1 MIDVITEVNDF
12 INNIV
17 WGVPIIVLLFAVG
30 IYFTVRLGFIQFTKI
45 KFIFKNTIG
54 SMFKKASGKGVISRG
69 QAALVSLGA
78 IVGSGNIAG
87 VATAIASGGP
97 GALFWMWVA
106 AFLGMATKFAEITL
120 GIYYR
125 KFKKN
130 KNGEDVVKGGPMY
143 YLRDGLKSKF
153 LAGFYAVMA
162 VFSYIIIAAVVD
174 TNNIVTTINAKFNVP
189 EIVIALVLVIIVGIV
204 IFGGIKRLGKF
215 SNYVVPF
222 MGILY
227 VICGLV
233 IILTNASLVVDA
245 FVLIFKSAFKPAAAA
260 GGFLGASVAQVIK
273 FGLARGMYSNEAGLG
288 TAAITQNASTVDNP
302 IEQAV
307 WGVTEVFFD
316 TIIINTITGL
326 MIIMAGVYT
335 TGTSGTALVMESAD
349 ILFGGGFGSY
359 FILAAS
365 ILFSFTCLT
374 SSSYVCQEAA
384 EYLFGTKSDC
394 VIRIVWLVFI
404 FIGSYTTLDLAW
416 SLADTANGLMAIP
429 NLIGIL
435 LLSNQVVKI
444 KKDYFKENNKEGVF
458 SKLKNR
464 FKKCEEN

>member
-1 MIDVITEVNDF
+1 MIDIVNEVNSF

-17 WGVPIIVLLFAVG
+17 WGVPIIVLLFVVG

-54 SMFKKASGKGVISRG
+54 SIFKKSKGKGIISRG
-69 QAALVSLGA
+69 QAALVSMGA

-87 VATAIASGGP
+87 VATAIVSGGP

-130 KNGEDVVKGGPMY
+130 KDGEDIVKGGPMY

-153 LAGFYAVMA
+153 LAGFYALMA
-162 VFSYIIIAAVVD
+162 IFSYIIIAAVVD
-174 TNNIVTTINAKFNVP
+174 TNNIVTTLNAKFNIP
-189 EIVIALVLVIIVGIV
+189 EIVIAIALIVIVGIV

-215 SNYVVPF
+215 SNYVVPI

-227 VICGLV
+227 IISGLF
-233 IILTNASLVVDA
+233 IIVTNASLVVDA
-245 FVLIFKSAFKPAAAA
+245 FALIFESAFKPAAAF
-260 GGFLGASVAQVIK
+260 GGFLGASLTQVIK
-273 FGLARGMYSNEAGLG
+273 YGLARGMYSNEAGLG

-302 IEQAV
+302 VEQAV
-307 WGVTEVFFD
+307 WGVTEVFLD

-326 MIIMAGVYT
+326 MIIMSGLWS
-335 TGTSGTALVMESAD
+335 TGLSGTELVMSSAD
-349 ILFGGGFGSY
+349 KLCPGGGY
-359 FILAAS
+359 LIFIAS

-384 EYLFGTKSDC
+384 EYLFGTKSDV
-394 VIRIVWLVFI
+394 VIRILWLAFI
-404 FIGSYTTLDLAW
+404 LIGSYTTLDLAW
-416 SLADTANGLMAIP
+416 NLADTANGLMAIP

-435 LLSNQVVKI
+435 ILSNKVVQI
-444 KKDYFKENNKEGVF
+444 KKEYFKEKEGLF
-458 SKLKNR
+458 SKLKKR
-464 FKKCEEN
+464 FKKNEESESV

>member
-12 INNIV
+12 INNI
-17 WGVPIIVLLFAVG
+17 
-30 IYFTVRLGFIQFTKI
+30 
-45 KFIFKNTIG
+45 
-54 SMFKKASGKGVISRG
+54 
-69 QAALVSLGA
+69 
-78 IVGSGNIAG
+78 
-87 VATAIASGGP
+87 
-97 GALFWMWVA
+97 
-106 AFLGMATKFAEITL
+106 
-120 GIYYR
+120 
-125 KFKKN
+125 
-130 KNGEDVVKGGPMY
+130 
-143 YLRDGLKSKF
+143 
-153 LAGFYAVMA
+153 
-162 VFSYIIIAAVVD
+162 
-174 TNNIVTTINAKFNVP
+174 
-189 EIVIALVLVIIVGIV
+189 
-204 IFGGIKRLGKF
+204 
-215 SNYVVPF
+215 
-222 MGILY
+222 
-227 VICGLV
+227 
-233 IILTNASLVVDA
+233 
-245 FVLIFKSAFKPAAAA
+245 
-260 GGFLGASVAQVIK
+260 
-273 FGLARGMYSNEAGLG
+273 
-288 TAAITQNASTVDNP
+288 
-302 IEQAV
+302 V

-416 SLADTANGLMAIP
+416 SLADTAKGLMAIP

-444 KKDYFKENNKEGVF
+444 KKEYFKENNKEGLF
-458 SKLKNR
+458 SKLKKR

>member
-1 MIDVITEVNDF
+1 MIDVITTVNDF

-17 WGVPIIVLLFAVG
+17 WGVPIIVLLFVVG
-30 IYFTVRLGFIQFTKI
+30 IYFTIRLGFIQVTKI
-45 KFIFKNTIG
+45 KYIFKNTIG
-54 SMFKKASGKGVISRG
+54 SIFKKSEGKGIISRG

-87 VATAIASGGP
+87 VATAITSGGP

-120 GIYYR
+120 GVYYR

-130 KNGEDVVKGGPMY
+130 KKGEDVVKGGPMY
-143 YLRDGLKSKF
+143 YLKDGLHSKF
-153 LAGFYAVMA
+153 LAGFYALMA
-162 VFSYIIIAAVVD
+162 IFSYIIIAAVVD

-189 EIVIALVLVIIVGIV
+189 EIVIAAVLVAIVGVV

-215 SNYVVPF
+215 SNYVVPL

-227 VICGLV
+227 VICGVV
-233 IILTNASLVVDA
+233 IIVANYDLVVDA
-245 FVLIFKSAFKPAAAA
+245 FLLIFKSAFKPMAAA
-260 GGFLGASVAQVIK
+260 GGFLGATVTQVIRY
-273 FGLARGMYSNEAGLG
+273 GLARGMYSNEAGLG
-288 TAAITQNASTVDNP
+288 TAAITQNATTVDNP
-302 IEQAV
+302 VEQSI
-307 WGVTEVFFD
+307 WGVTEVFLD

-326 MIIMAGVYT
+326 MIVMSGAWT
-335 TGTSGTALVMESAD
+335 TGVSGTELVMTAAD
-349 ILFGGGFGSY
+349 TLFAGGFGSY
-359 FILAAS
+359 FVLVAS

-384 EYLFGTKSDC
+384 EYLFGTKSDI
-394 VIRIVWLVFI
+394 VIRVLWLVFI

-435 LLSNQVVKI
+435 LLSNQVI
-444 KKDYFKENNKEGVF
+444 KLKKEFFNEDKSLF
-458 SKLKNR
+458 SKLKNK
-464 FKKCEEN
+464 FKKCKEN